1 MKREK
6 TLAAIVGAVVGAAG
20 LAITAPAAHAGPNC
34 GTPHNGFDVSA
45 VVRQAT
51 RTHDTDA
58 GRRTVTV
65 RLLNGR
71 AFDES
76 RATISSGYRRSD
88 LVWVDRSY
96 NGGATWTQCGPFN
109 SRTSNELKNL
119 GNWMRACM
127 ATKKNGVS
135 NSFCTSWYYDAD

>member
-1 MKREK
+1 MTCKK
-6 TLAAIVGAVVGAAG
+6 ILSTTAVAVVGAAG
-20 LAITAPAAHAGPNC
+20 LVITAPVAHAGTNC
-34 GTPHNGFDVSA
+34 GTPFDGFDVSE
-45 VVRQAT
+45 VVREAT

-65 RLLNGR
+65 RLINGR
-71 AFDES
+71 VFDES
-76 RATISSGYRRSD
+76 HATITSGYKSGD

-96 NGGATWTQCGPFN
+96 NGGSTWSQCGPFK
-109 SRTSNELKNL
+109 SPTTNELKNL
-119 GNWMRACM
+119 KNWMRACM